1 MRVIQAGVGGWGRHW
16 VDVLSGFRDIE
27 LVALVDVDPLALAA
41 AGRIGGL
48 GREAWFGS
56 LDEALETAVADVLV
70 CVTPPALHRAHVTA
84 GLAAGLDVIV
94 EKPLALTMRD
104 GQAIAAAAERHGRLV
119 AVAQNY
125 RYRPAT
131 WTMAQLVREGAIG
144 KLGQV
149 RLDFYKG
156 WHFADGDFRRRMDDV
171 LLADMAIHHF
181 DLLRFIS
188 GQDALTVHGRSWNPP
203 WSDNAGDTSA
213 NLTFTLGN
221 GAHFVYNAS
230 WAAQGDFADWNG
242 NWLIEG
248 DGGSITYSSGEL
260 VLRRALGDYQA
271 EIVPDVHST
280 GPAYLDQAAVVADM
294 IAARAAGRQPSTSVR
309 DNLNSLAMVLAAVE
323 AVRNETGQQV
333 NLAALR

>member
-1 MRVIQAGVGGWGRHW
+1 
-16 VDVLSGFRDIE
+16 

-41 AGRIGGL
+41 AGRISGL
-48 GREAWFGS
+48 PHEAWFGS
-56 LDEALETAVADVLV
+56 LDEALGTAVADALV
-70 CVTPPALHRAHVTA
+70 CATPPALHRAHVTA

-94 EKPLALTMRD
+94 EKPLALTMED
-104 GQAIAAAAERHGRLV
+104 GQAIAAAAEQYGRLV

-131 WTMAQLVREGAIG
+131 WTMAQLVGQGAIG
-144 KLGQV
+144 ALGQV

-156 WHFADGDFRRRMDDV
+156 WHFADSDFRRRMDDV

-188 GQDALTVHGRSWNPP
+188 GQDAVAVHGRSWNPP

-213 NLTFTLGN
+213 NLTFTLTD
-221 GAHFVYNAS
+221 GARFVYNAS

-248 DGGSITYSSGEL
+248 DGGSITYSNGEL
-260 VLRRALGDYQA
+260 VLRRALGEYQV
-271 EIVPDVHST
+271 EIVPDVQVM
-280 GPAYLDQAAVVADM
+280 GPPQLDQAAVVSDM
-294 IAARAAGRQPSTSVR
+294 IAARAEGRRPSTSVQ
-309 DNLNSLAMVLAAVE
+309 DNLNSLGMVLAAVE
-323 AVRNETGQQV
+323 AARSENGQPV
-333 NLAALR
+333 SVAALG

>member
-1 MRVIQAGVGGWGRHW
+1 MKVIQAGVGGFGRHW
-16 VDVLSGFRDIE
+16 IDVLSGLPEVE
-27 LVALVDVDPLALAA
+27 LVALVDIDPLALAT
-41 AGRIGGL
+41 AGRSSGL
-48 GREAWFGS
+48 GREAWFS
-56 LDEALETAVADVLV
+56 NLDEALATAEADMLV

-94 EKPLALTMRD
+94 EKPLALTMED
-104 GQAIAAAAERHGRLV
+104 GLAIAAAAEQYGRLV

-131 WTMAQLVREGAIG
+131 WTMAQLVRTGAIG
-144 KLGQV
+144 ALGQV

-156 WHFADGDFRRRMDDV
+156 WHFTDNDFRRRMDDV

-188 GQDALTVHGRSWNPP
+188 RQDAVDVHGRSWNPP

-221 GAHFVYNAS
+221 GGRFVYNAS

-242 NWLIEG
+242 NWLVEG
-248 DGGSITYSSGEL
+248 DGGSITYSNGEL
-260 VLRRALGDYQA
+260 VLRRALGHYQA
-271 EIVPDVHST
+271 EIVPDVQVA
-280 GPAYLDQAAVVADM
+280 GPPYLDQAAVVMDM
-294 IAARAAGRQPSTSVR
+294 IAARTEGRRPSTHVQ

-323 AVRNETGQQV
+323 AARSASGQPV
-333 NLAALR
+333 SLAALC